1 MPGETGMSKP
11 TPWIAV
17 VTGAGRGIGEA
28 TARRLCADGAAVGML
43 DRDVDAVTDVADDL
57 RAAGHQVLAVSTDV
71 RVAAEVEAAVR
82 SVVET
87 FGGLDAVVNNAGVN
101 ARFDAVTMSE
111 DDWDSVFAVDLK
123 SVWFVTRAALP
134 YLLESSRGAVVNI
147 SSIHARLTSTGVF
160 PYPAAKAAVEGL
172 TRSLALDYG
181 PRGVRVNAV
190 APGWTRTALVEEW
203 LALQDDPDQ
212 ALADIVSVS
221 PLGHLV
227 EPADVAAVVA
237 FLLGPGARAVT
248 GAVVAVDCGMSA
260 RAAF

>member
-1 MPGETGMSKP
+1 MKQTTS
-11 TPWIAV
+11 WVAV

-28 TARRLCADGAAVGML
+28 TARRLCADGAAVGLL
-43 DRDVDAVTDVADDL
+43 DFDVEALSGVADDL
-57 RAAGHQVLAVSTDV
+57 QAAGHRVLPVRTDV

-101 ARFDAVTMSE
+101 ARFDAVAMSE
-111 DDWDSVFAVDLK
+111 DDWDNVFSVDLK
-123 SVWFVTRAALP
+123 AAWLVARATLP
-134 YLLESSRGAVVNI
+134 HLLKSSRGAMVNI
-147 SSIHARLTSTGVF
+147 SSIHARLTSAGVF

-203 LALQDDPDQ
+203 LARQDDPDQ
-212 ALADIVSVS
+212 ALADVVRVS
-221 PLGHLV
+221 PLGHMA
-227 EPADVAAVVA
+227 EPADVAAVVG
-237 FLLGPGARAVT
+237 FLLGPGARAMT
-248 GAVVAVDCGMSA
+248 GTVVAVDCGMSA